1 MNDTFT
7 NSLDKK
13 TQNNGSVML
22 LQLPSKLHT
31 LIATMKLEVLN
42 GSFTLAKFVSETVG
56 DSDIHV
62 TVIALATD
70 TLDGVT

>member
-1 MNDTFT
+1 
-7 NSLDKK
+7 
-13 TQNNGSVML
+13 ML

-62 TVIALATD
+62 TVIALATA
-70 TLDGVT
+70 TLGGVT